1 MPSPTTM
8 STLPARAA
16 GPRATTVRY
25 ACYALSTLLVATYGW
40 LRSVFGN
47 RLTVEQI
54 FFHFDLGLNSL
65 TGVDLYLI
73 LDALQWVVLP
83 TLAITTVLYFA
94 GVLTERV
101 TTAAAIDRLLSLR
114 GLRLAGKII
123 GKCYLGLTSL
133 GFSLFLALFTTI
145 LFLYQIEL
153 FHFVR
158 ISLGED
164 KFSALYR
171 APDVSQLTT
180 RPARKNL
187 VLIYVESLE
196 RTMGDAERV
205 GRDAIAPLRQLEG
218 TEIPRF
224 PAAPGTHWTI
234 AGMFSSQCSAPL
246 KPFFANKFHSFATD
260 DFFPSAVCLGDVLKA
275 AGYEQYF
282 LVGHHLAYSGLDKFY
297 RTHGYHH
304 LLGREEWKQRGVDP
318 SELSSWGFGLH
329 DDKLLEQA
337 HGVIRELRERGE
349 HHRQQRPFNLTLI
362 TQDNHFPR
370 GIPSPRCSDDEK
382 QGDFP
387 GAFHCNSRF
396 LADFITRLKQ
406 EGLLENTVVV
416 LMGDHPF
423 MNSMKQSMQFRGE
436 RHVYFK
442 ILSPL
447 ERPPARTSMTHF
459 DVAPSL
465 LDLLGLTDG
474 KDTRFGLGIS
484 LFSGISAEDY
494 ERHLSAV
501 TSDSI
506 LNKSVAYEAFWKPK
520 ERAAGGVRQTSAS
533 LPAPSGK
540 TPD

>member
-1 MPSPTTM
+1 MSIPTENPASPA
-8 STLPARAA
+8 PAVRARATA
-16 GPRATTVRY
+16 IRY
-25 ACYALSTLLVATYGW
+25 GCYALSILLVATYGW

-83 TLAITTVLYFA
+83 TLAITAVLYVA
-94 GVLTERV
+94 GLLTERL
-101 TTAAAIDRLLSLR
+101 TTAAAIDRPLAVR
-114 GLRLAGKII
+114 GLRLAGTLVARS
-123 GKCYLGLTSL
+123 YRGLTSL
-133 GFSLFLALFTTI
+133 SFSLFLALFTTV

-171 APDVSQLTT
+171 APDMEQLTAQ
-180 RPARKNL
+180 PAKKNL
-187 VLIYVESLE
+187 LLIYVESLE
-196 RTMGDAERV
+196 RTMGNAELV
-205 GRDAIAPLRQLEG
+205 GRDAIAPIRQLEG
-218 TEIPRF
+218 TEISSF
-224 PAAPGTHWTI
+224 PSAPGTNWTI

-246 KPFFANKFHSFATD
+246 KPFFANKFHSFATE

-297 RTHGYHH
+297 RTHGYRH
-304 LLGREEWKQRGVDP
+304 LLGREEWKQRGVDA
-318 SELSSWGFGLH
+318 SEFTSWGFGLH
-329 DDKLLEQA
+329 DDMLLEQA
-337 HGVIRELRERGE
+337 RLVIRE
-349 HHRQQRPFNLTLI
+349 HDRQRAPFNLTLI

-382 QGDFP
+382 QGDFA

-396 LADFITRLKQ
+396 LADFVTRLKK

-423 MNSMKQSMQFRGE
+423 MNSMKQRRQFRGE

-447 ERPPARTSMTHF
+447 ERPPTRATMTHF

-484 LFSGISAEDY
+484 LFSGIRADDY
-494 ERHLSAV
+494 ARHLEAV

-506 LNKSVAYEAFWKPK
+506 LNKSLAYEAFWKP
-520 ERAAGGVRQTSAS
+520 RALTAGGFRKTSAS
-533 LPAPSGK
+533 PPDPSGK

>member
-1 MPSPTTM
+1 M
-8 STLPARAA
+8 SIRNEISSSPAR
-16 GPRATTVRY
+16 PVRPHATAVRY
-25 ACYALSTLLVATYGW
+25 ACYALSVLLLASYGW

-83 TLAITTVLYFA
+83 TLAITIMLYLA

-114 GLRLAGKII
+114 GFRLAGKIV
-123 GKCYLGLTSL
+123 GRCYLGLTGL

-171 APDVSQLTT
+171 APDVSQLMTQ
-180 RPARKNL
+180 PAKKNL

-196 RTMGDAERV
+196 RTMGDAALV
-205 GRDAIAPLRQLEG
+205 GRDAIAPIKQLDG
-218 TEIPRF
+218 TEVPTF
-224 PAAPGTHWTI
+224 PSAPGTNWTI
-234 AGMFSSQCSAPL
+234 AGMFSSQCSMPL

-260 DFFPSAVCLGDVLKA
+260 DFFPSAICLGDVLNA

-297 RTHGYHH
+297 RTHGYDH
-304 LLGREEWKQRGVDP
+304 LLGREEWKQRGVDA
-318 SELSSWGFGLH
+318 SEFSSWGFGLH
-329 DDKLLEQA
+329 DDMLLEQA
-337 HGVIRELRERGE
+337 RSVLRE
-349 HHRQQRPFNLTLI
+349 HDRQRAPFNLTLI

-370 GIPSPRCSDDEK
+370 GIPSPRCTDDEK
-382 QGDFP
+382 QGGFA

-396 LADFITRLKQ
+396 IANFVALLKKD
-406 EGLLENTVVV
+406 GLLENTVVV

-436 RHVYFK
+436 RYVYFK

-447 ERPPARTSMTHF
+447 ERPLARTAMTHF

-465 LDLLGLTDG
+465 LDLLGMADG
-474 KDTRFGLGIS
+474 RDTRFGLGIS
-484 LFSGISAEDY
+484 LFSDIGKEDY
-494 ERHLSAV
+494 ERHLQAV
-501 TSDSI
+501 TDDSI
-506 LNKSVAYEAFWKPK
+506 LNKSPTYEAFWKPK
-520 ERAAGGVRQTSAS
+520 ASNNRSLRQTSAS
-533 LPAPSGK
+533 PPAPSGK
-540 TPD
+540 TRD

>member
-1 MPSPTTM
+1 M
-8 STLPARAA
+8 SIRNEISSSPAR
-16 GPRATTVRY
+16 PVRPHATAVRY
-25 ACYALSTLLVATYGW
+25 ACYALSVLLVASYGW

-83 TLAITTVLYFA
+83 TLAITTVLYLA
-94 GVLTERV
+94 GILTERV
-101 TTAAAIDRLLSLR
+101 TTAAAMERLLSLR
-114 GLRLAGKII
+114 GFRLAGRII
-123 GKCYLGLTSL
+123 GKCYLSLTSL
-133 GFSLFLALFTTI
+133 AFSLFLALFTTV

-164 KFSALYR
+164 KFSALYQ
-171 APDVSQLTT
+171 APEIESLAAG
-180 RPARKNL
+180 PAKKNL
-187 VLIYVESLE
+187 LLIYVESLE
-196 RTMGDAERV
+196 RTMGNAGLV
-205 GRDAIAPLRQLEG
+205 GRDAIAPIRQLDG
-218 TEIPRF
+218 TEIPTF
-224 PAAPGTHWTI
+224 PAAPGTNWTI
-234 AGMFSSQCSAPL
+234 AGMFASQCSVPL
-246 KPFFANKFHSFATD
+246 KPFFANKFHSFATE
-260 DFFPSAVCLGDVLKA
+260 DFLPGAVCLGDVLNA

-304 LLGREEWKQRGVDP
+304 LLGREEWKQRGVDA
-318 SELSSWGFGLH
+318 SEFTSWGFGLH
-329 DDKLLEQA
+329 DDMLLEQA
-337 HGVIRELRERGE
+337 RIVLREHDGKRA
-349 HHRQQRPFNLTLI
+349 PFNLTLI

-370 GIPSPRCSDDEK
+370 GIPSPRCRDDEK
-382 QGDFP
+382 QGGFA

-396 LADFITRLKQ
+396 LANFVTHLKK
-406 EGLLENTVVV
+406 EGLLDNTVVV

-423 MNSMKQSMQFRGE
+423 MNSMKQSLQFRGE

-447 ERPPARTSMTHF
+447 TRQPARSTLTHF

-494 ERHLSAV
+494 AQHLKAV

-506 LNKSVAYEAFWKPK
+506 LNKSMTYEAFWKPK
-520 ERAAGGVRQTSAS
+520 AASAESFRQTSAS
-533 LPAPSGK
+533 PPAPSGK
-540 TPD
+540 TQD